1 MAGMGFRLGRTQ
13 GIEGSSGNLRTVPIA
28 TGYST
33 AIFRGDMA
41 TLVAGYVQRHTG
53 AAALEVLGI
62 FWGCEYTEADGSKK
76 WSRHWDG
83 VAGRTNIKAHISL
96 LPAGST
102 ALIKGDSGE
111 TYTQAD
117 IGTTKG
123 FTPGTGNSATG
134 QSRSV
139 LGAAGA
145 SVANAPLIV
154 LEELEDLDG
163 DGVNWF
169 EVAINNAQAV
179 VAAGI

>member
-1 MAGMGFRLGRTQ
+1 MAGMGFRLGRTT
-13 GIEGSSGNLRTVPIA
+13 GMEGSTGNLRTFPVA
-28 TGYST
+28 TGYTT

-53 AAALEVLGI
+53 AAALDVLGI
-62 FWGCEYTEADGSKK
+62 FWGCDYTAADGSKVFSK
-76 WSRHWDG
+76 HWDG
-83 VAGRTNIKAHISL
+83 VAGKSNIKAHIAL
-96 LPAGST
+96 LPAGAT
-102 ALIKGDSGE
+102 ALIKGDSAQ
-111 TYTQAD
+111 TYVAAD

-139 LGAAGA
+139 LGATGA

-154 LEELEDLDG
+154 LEELDDLDG

-169 EVAINNAQAV
+169 EVAINANQSV
-179 VAAGI
+179 VETGI